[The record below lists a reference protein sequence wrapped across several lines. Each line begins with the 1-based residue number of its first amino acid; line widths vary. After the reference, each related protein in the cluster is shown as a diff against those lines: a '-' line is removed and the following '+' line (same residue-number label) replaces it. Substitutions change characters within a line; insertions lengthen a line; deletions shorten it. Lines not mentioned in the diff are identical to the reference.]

1 MLYLAHHDRLTDLP
15 NRVLLHD
22 RLTRAGSLAR
32 RPRRQMAVL
41 FLDISTASSTSIE
54 PLSRSTFG
62 LASPEA
68 WAHPAGT
75 VCADLDTDSGASS
88 IVAL

>member
-1 MLYLAHHDRLTDLP
+1 MLYLAHHDSLTDLP

-22 RLTRAGSLAR
+22 RLTRAGSLPR

-41 FLDISTASSTSIE
+41 FLDISTASSTSE